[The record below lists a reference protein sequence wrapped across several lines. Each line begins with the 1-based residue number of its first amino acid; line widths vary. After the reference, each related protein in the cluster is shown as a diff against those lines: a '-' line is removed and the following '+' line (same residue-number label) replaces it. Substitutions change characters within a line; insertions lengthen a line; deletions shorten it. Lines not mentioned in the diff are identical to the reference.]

1 MLKAVILAA
10 GKGTRMKS
18 DLPKVVHEALGKP
31 LVYYAMK
38 AAKEAGAEEIC
49 AVVGYG
55 ADMVKE
61 AVKKASQELG
71 VKVEFA
77 LQEEQLGTG
86 HAVRC
91 AKEFIGVEG
100 ETMILFGDT
109 PLITGATLKELLAV
123 HKEKKNGITV
133 LSTLVENPAGYGRI
147 VRENG
152 LFVKSVEDKDATPE
166 EKQIQEINS
175 GMYLFESKLL
185 YETLDLIKNNN
196 AQKEYYLPDTLTIA
210 KNLGLGVVD
219 AMVTKN
225 DQEILGVNTVEQLK
239 EVEEIMIQSGK

>member
-1 MLKAVILAA
+1 
-10 GKGTRMKS
+10 
-18 DLPKVVHEALGKP
+18 
-31 LVYYAMK
+31 
-38 AAKEAGAEEIC
+38 
-49 AVVGYG
+49 
-55 ADMVKE
+55 
-61 AVKKASQELG
+61 
-71 VKVEFA
+71 
-77 LQEEQLGTG
+77 
-86 HAVRC
+86 
-91 AKEFIGVEG
+91 
-100 ETMILFGDT
+100 MILFGDT

-175 GMYLFESKLL
+175 CMYLFESKLL